1 MNKFTFALALGAGL
15 VLSLAAPSAQAS
27 PVQASTIQDLAPV
40 TMSAAQFNSE
50 FTPINGNSPLSKP
63 FTFINTTD
71 TAGTVQSQVFQG
83 TGKLAGVY
91 AYAYQFD
98 VNPNVKD
105 STGQPIA
112 VNSTAMYFNATPA
125 LANLTNASPS
135 AVYDAW
141 LSVEEHAKMT
151 RGAAVL
157 DARGGG
163 AHSAPRKKAAPRK
176 G

>member
-1 MNKFTFALALGAGL
+1 SCRRVELWIDSLGGSVQPTGHPDQPWKIARMNKFTFALALGAGL

-83 TGKLAGVY
+83 TGKAAGIY

-112 VNSTAMYFNATPA
+112 
-125 LANLTNASPS
+125 
-135 AVYDAW
+135 
-141 LSVEEHAKMT
+141 
-151 RGAAVL
+151 
-157 DARGGG
+157 
-163 AHSAPRKKAAPRK
+163 
-176 G
+176 